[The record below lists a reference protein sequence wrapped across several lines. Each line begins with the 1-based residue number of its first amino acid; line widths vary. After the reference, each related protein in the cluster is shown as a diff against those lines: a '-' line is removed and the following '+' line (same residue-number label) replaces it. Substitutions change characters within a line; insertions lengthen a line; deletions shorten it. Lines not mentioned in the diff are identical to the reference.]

1 MKFLNKLIPSSRCL
15 VLVTLLS
22 TVACNE
28 ILEENPYTTFTA
40 DYFKTSGGFRS
51 AVVTGY
57 AGMRFNYGPIGA
69 LDLNV
74 FGTDEWTNGDQAI
87 SSPLNVYNVSTSEG
101 DLLTPWNNNFW
112 HINTLNLIINL
123 KPEELIDVRE
133 ADRLTW
139 VAEARYLRAHYYYLL
154 VTQFGAVPLDL
165 GSGELQFNDV
175 PTSAFNRLPVDDLLV
190 KNYQAMIDDLTFAVE
205 NLPAKR
211 PERAFSLSKSAA
223 LHLLAEVYLYRGY
236 SAVKQPTDFQNA
248 YTTAMQLING
258 KDTYGVTLLENFA
271 DVFREG
277 NDYNAEI
284 MYAIERLPKNNTA
297 NEMIDPSTDFANK
310 ANMTNNMFNSNY
322 QGPIFV
328 FDPSTTPPSTQAYID
343 GRPLEYGR
351 PLRRFAPTKW
361 LFETAFADK
370 KNDSRF
376 DNSFR
381 MVWYA
386 RSVSATPPATYVN
399 RLNVIGLAIGDTAFY
414 LTKTDHEADSLKAL
428 TGAQK
433 KKYRVFGP
441 SEFYTN
447 TNRTNLI
454 YPSLKKFQSVQR
466 ANFQDASGRPLPVSR
481 FAETYLLAA
490 EAAMLLGQPGE
501 AADLI
506 NVLKRR
512 AVYRPGL
519 TPGEVDSRY
528 AAIEVTADDI
538 NIDFILDE
546 RTRELAGEHSR
557 WPDLAARGKLLDRVP
572 TRNPDA
578 ANIQPHHVLRPIP
591 QSQLDRMSDPDK
603 AKYQN
608 PLY

>member
-1 MKFLNKLIPSSRCL
+1 MKIFNKLIPGSRCL
-15 VLVTLLS
+15 MLLTLLS
-22 TVACNE
+22 TACNE
-28 ILEENPYTTFTA
+28 ILEENPYTTFTPE
-40 DYFKTSGGFRS
+40 YFNTEGGFRS

-123 KPEELIDVRE
+123 TPEESPEIDAEKR
-133 ADRLTW
+133 RLW

-154 VTQFGAVPLDL
+154 VTQFGAVPLNL
-165 GSGELQFNDV
+165 GSGELQFNDNAN
-175 PTSAFNRLPVDDLLV
+175 SDFHRLPVDDLLV
-190 KNYQAMIDDLTFAVE
+190 RNYEAMIDDLIFASE
-205 NLPAKR
+205 NLPDKR
-211 PERAFSLSKSAA
+211 PASAYNLSKAAA
-223 LHLLAEVYLYRGY
+223 LHMLAKLYLYRGY
-236 SAVKQPTDFQNA
+236 SAARQTTDFQNA

-258 KDTYGVTLLENFA
+258 KDTYGVALQDNFA
-271 DVFREG
+271 EVFREG
-277 NDYNAEI
+277 NDYNSEI
-284 MYAIERLPKNNTA
+284 IYAVERLPMNNTA
-297 NEMIDPSTDFANK
+297 NEMLDPSTDFANK
-310 ANMTNNMFNSNY
+310 ANMTVNEFNGNY
-322 QGPIFV
+322 QGPVFV
-328 FDPSTTPPSTQAYID
+328 YDATTTPASTQAYID

-386 RSVSATPPATYVN
+386 RSVSATPPATYVD
-399 RLNVIGLAIGDTAFY
+399 RLKIIGLNIGDTAIY
-414 LTKTDHEADSLKAL
+414 LARTDHEADSLKAL

-433 KKYRVFGP
+433 KNYRVFGP
-441 SEFYTN
+441 GEFFTN
-447 TNRTNLI
+447 ANRTNLI
-454 YPSLKKFQSVQR
+454 YPSLKKFQSIQR

-490 EAAMLLGQPGE
+490 EAAMLLGQQAE

-512 AVYRPGL
+512 AAYRPGL
-519 TPGEVDSRY
+519 TPGEIDSRY
-528 AAIEVTADDI
+528 AAIEVTAADI

-572 TRNPDA
+572 TRNIDA

-591 QSQLDRMSDPDK
+591 QSQLDRISDPDK

-608 PLY
+608 PTY

>member
-1 MKFLNKLIPSSRCL
+1 MKNSIKLIPASCYL
-15 VLVTLLS
+15 VLITLFAA
-22 TVACNE
+22 ACND
-28 ILEENPYTTFTA
+28 ILDEKPYTTFTK
-40 DYFKTSGGFRS
+40 DYFKTEGGFRS

-87 SSPLNVYNVSTSEG
+87 GSPLNVYNVSTSEG

-112 HINTLNLIINL
+112 HINTLNLVINMTEEES
-123 KPEELIDVRE
+123 PEIDSVKRK
-133 ADRLTW
+133 LW

-154 VTQFGAVPLDL
+154 VTQFGAVPLNL
-165 GSGELQFNDV
+165 GSGELMFNELPVSD
-175 PTSAFNRLPVDDLLV
+175 FHRLPVDDLLV
-190 KNYQAMIDDLTFAVE
+190 RNYQLMIDDLTAAAKD
-205 NLPAKR
+205 LPDQR
-211 PERAFSLSKSAA
+211 PANAFNLSKAAA
-223 LHLLAEVYLYRGY
+223 LHMLAKIYLYRGY
-236 SAVKQPTDFQNA
+236 SAARQATDFQNA
-248 YTTAMQLING
+248 YNTAMQVING
-258 KDTYGVTLLENFA
+258 KATYGVDLLQNFA
-271 DVFREG
+271 EVFREG
-277 NDYNAEI
+277 NDYNKEI
-284 MYAIERLPKNNTA
+284 IYAVERLPRNNTA
-297 NEMIDPSTDFANK
+297 NEMLDPTNDFANK
-310 ANMTNNMFNSNY
+310 ANMSNNEFNSNY
-322 QGPIFV
+322 QGPV
-328 FDPSTTPPSTQAYID
+328 FAYDPADPDKKQAYID

-370 KNDSRF
+370 ENDSRF

-381 MVWYA
+381 MMWYA
-386 RSVSATPPATYVN
+386 RSVSATPPAAYVE
-399 RLNVIGLAIGDTAFY
+399 RLKIIGLDVGDTAIF
-414 LTKTDHEADSLKAL
+414 LTKTDREADSLRGL

-433 KKYRVFGP
+433 KYYRVFGP

-447 TNRTNLI
+447 AKRDNLV
-454 YPSLKKFQSVQR
+454 YPSLTKFQSLQR
-466 ANFQDASGRPLPVSR
+466 ANFNDASGRPLPVSR

-490 EAAMLLGQPGE
+490 EAAMLLGQQAE

-519 TPGEVDSRY
+519 TTAELDARYARIEVDAS
-528 AAIEVTADDI
+528 DI
-538 NIDFILDE
+538 DIDFILDE

-572 TRNPDA
+572 SRNVDA
-578 ANIQPHHVLRPIP
+578 VNLKAHHVVRPIP
-591 QSQLDRMSDPDK
+591 QSQLDRIADPDK

-608 PLY
+608 PVY